1 MMGMSKAAHII
12 QLGASVD
19 EMVNMSALAV
29 VDAQKK
35 IKLKL

>member
-1 MMGMSKAAHII
+1 
-12 QLGASVD
+12 
-19 EMVNMSALAV
+19 MVNMSALAV